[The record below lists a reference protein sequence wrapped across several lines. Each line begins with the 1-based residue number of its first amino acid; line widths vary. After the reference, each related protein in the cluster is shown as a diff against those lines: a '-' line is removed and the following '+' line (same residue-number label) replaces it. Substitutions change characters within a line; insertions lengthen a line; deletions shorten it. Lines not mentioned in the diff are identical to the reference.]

1 MSLEVLLIPMGIA
14 AIAAIRE
21 ARSTDLCEKCRTTR
35 ITDQQLLHDALLAM
49 GATGLSVAD
58 GRITGNSPYGR
69 ITFQRVGEVFLGR
82 VDNAEDET
90 TSNML
95 AALDMSVGEL
105 LQQRTIA
112 SLHLRAAQMGMVL
125 VSQTAANGEVQLV
138 FEQAT

>member
-1 MSLEVLLIPMGIA
+1 MSLEVLLIPLGIA

-21 ARSTDLCEKCRTTR
+21 ARSTDLCEKCKTTR
-35 ITDQQLLHDALLAM
+35 ITDQQLLQDGLLAM
-49 GATGLSVAD
+49 GASDLSVTE

-69 ITFQRVGEVFLGR
+69 ITFQRIGEVFLGR
-82 VDNAEDET
+82 VDAASSEATD
-90 TSNML
+90 NML
-95 AALDMSVGEL
+95 AALDMSVGGL

-112 SLHLRAAQMGMVL
+112 SLHARAAEMGMVL